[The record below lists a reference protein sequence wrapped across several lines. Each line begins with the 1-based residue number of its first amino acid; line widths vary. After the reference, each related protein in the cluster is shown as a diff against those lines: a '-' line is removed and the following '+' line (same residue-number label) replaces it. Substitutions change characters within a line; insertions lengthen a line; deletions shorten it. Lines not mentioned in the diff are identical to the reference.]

1 MTPENHSLHQTSIS
15 LSGNHSDQT
24 VLCLFKTPNTLLVL
38 GHPWLSNII
47 PRLTDWSMTSIWSS
61 FFLSVSSELSH
72 CLLTLVLTLILLNRL
87 SSQQSLSSQWTM
99 FYTFMGSPWPS
110 SLTKNLSLHLEC
122 GRCSAQ
128 VLVPSWAS
136 PQVSTPKLTAKRKHK
151 LGIGSNRP
159 VCHFLKPVHVEHTT
173 YLDKIY
179 PQFCDILFHHLKR
192 PLVISVPLFSGTEG
206 EIPVLSVNITF
217 AVGFEGLSGLLCYG
231 PRSKQRGCEL
241 LSHSCSKPAWSKD
254 LALLKNIPL

>member
-72 CLLTLVLTLILLNRL
+72 HLLTLVLTLILLNRL

-136 PQVSTPKLTAKRKHK
+136 PQVSTPRLTAKRKHK

-179 PQFCDILFHHLKR
+179 PQSVTSSFTIWSAPWLSLYLFFPALKVR
-192 PLVISVPLFSGTEG
+192 FLCCLSTSRSPWDLKDYLDCSVTDQGANKE
-206 EIPVLSVNITF
+206 VVNCCLT
-217 AVGFEGLSGLLCYG
+217 
-231 PRSKQRGCEL
+231 
-241 LSHSCSKPAWSKD
+241 PAPNLPGRRIW
-254 LALLKNIPL
+254 LY

>member
-1 MTPENHSLHQTSIS
+1 MEHDTRKSLSAPNQYLS

-72 CLLTLVLTLILLNRL
+72 RLLTLVLTLILLNRP
-87 SSQQSLSSQWTM
+87 SSHQSLSSQWTM
-99 FYTFMGSPWPS
+99 FYTFMGSPWAS
-110 SLTKNLSLHLEC
+110 SLTKNRSLHLEC

-136 PQVSTPKLTAKRKHK
+136 PRVSTPRLTAKRKQQTRNWK
-151 LGIGSNRP
+151 QPSCVSL
-159 VCHFLKPVHVEHTT
+159 
-173 YLDKIY
+173 
-179 PQFCDILFHHLKR
+179 PQTSPCGAHY
-192 PLVISVPLFSGTEG
+192 
-206 EIPVLSVNITF
+206 
-217 AVGFEGLSGLLCYG
+217 LSG
-231 PRSKQRGCEL
+231 
-241 LSHSCSKPAWSKD
+241 
-254 LALLKNIPL
+254 